1 MPRTSWNSTA
11 KQFQRELTSCAK
23 GVNKATEQ
31 LMNSATQDFLQHVQ
45 DRKENLPYYT
55 ANLHDSIAAYVSRSG
70 RILRAYY
77 MPQEAT
83 VPQHVTKISATSSS
97 DSMSKDIWGYREAI
111 NAVRRSR
118 PQAKGIG
125 TALFIAVPYAGA
137 ADERSSHPGYLDWLQ
152 DNFEISINTAMRLLQ
167 FYRGDAQGAK
177 EAFSKYTK
185 FTHFTAPA

>member
-1 MPRTSWNSTA
+1 MPKTSWNSSA
-11 KQFQRELTSCAK
+11 KQFQQELLSCAT

-31 LMNSATQDFLQHVQ
+31 LLSSATQDFLQHVQ

-83 VPQHVTKISATSSS
+83 TPQHVTKISATASS
-97 DSMSKDIWGYREAI
+97 DSMSKKIWGYREAI

-118 PQAKGIG
+118 PLAKGIG
-125 TALFIAVPYAGA
+125 TSLFVAVPYAEA
-137 ADERSSHPGYLDWLQ
+137 ANEQSSHPGYWEWLQ
-152 DNFEISINTAMRLLQ
+152 ENFEISINTALRLLQ
-167 FYRGDAQGAK
+167 FYRGDAKGAK
-177 EAFSKYTK
+177 EAFTKYTK
-185 FTHFTAPA
+185 FTHLSSA

>member
-1 MPRTSWNSTA
+1 MPKTSWNSTA
-11 KQFQRELTSCAK
+11 KQFQQELFSCAK

-31 LMNSATQDFLQHVQ
+31 LMNSATQDFLQHIQ

-55 ANLHDSIAAYVSRSG
+55 ANLHDSIAAYVSKSG

-83 VPQHVTKISATSSS
+83 RPQHVTKLSATASS

-118 PQAKGIG
+118 PMAKGVG
-125 TALFIAVPYAGA
+125 TTLFVSVPYAGA
-137 ADERSSHPGYLDWLQ
+137 ANENSSHPGYLEWLQ
-152 DNFEISINTAMRLLQ
+152 ENFEISINTALRLLQ
-167 FYRGDAQGAK
+167 FYRGDAKGAK
-177 EAFSKYTK
+177 EAFTKYTT
-185 FTHFTAPA
+185 FTHLTAAG